1 MEGKILE
8 TLELNKIIEE
18 VQEYAAT
25 ELGNEIIGALSPSTD
40 YHYIKRGLTEVTAGR
55 MMLEEHGSPPFGGVR
70 DIRSVMKKVA
80 KGIVLSSRELIDV
93 KTTIGGFKSLYNYF
107 NEIIANLDPDSAKNQ
122 LTVVTE
128 QGLKLIALPKLEK
141 ELERCLDEYGEVKN
155 KASNRLA
162 SLRREMDGIGNR
174 IRERMEGIV
183 RGNKFKDMLQ
193 DNLITRRGDRYV
205 VPVKHEYR
213 NIFGGIIH
221 DQSASGM
228 TVFMEPLAIVKLNNR
243 LRELKQEEEKEV
255 YRILQ
260 ELTALLGKE
269 QHIVEDNMAITAQL
283 DVVFARAEYSRKING
298 IAPTLNQ
305 QGMVRIVQGRHPL
318 LKQGVVPLD
327 LSVGEDFSTLVI
339 TGPNTGGKTVALKT
353 IGLFV
358 LMVETGFHLPAAPGT
373 DIALFRQVFA
383 DIGDEQSIEQNL
395 STFSSHISR
404 IKEFLEKADQDSLVL
419 MDELGAG
426 TDPREGAALG
436 IAILDEL
443 RARKV
448 TTVATTHYSELKGYA
463 YTSKGVENASVEFD
477 LETLRPTYRL
487 LMGIPGGS
495 NAFEIAYRLG
505 IPVEIIEAGRGL
517 ISSKEIEIEEIITG
531 LNEQRK
537 KYQELRQSYE
547 KKERET
553 AELAGNYHS
562 LLENL
567 KAEKLEVVKL
577 AREEAAQIVT
587 TARKKA
593 KNIIQGLK
601 KADFNSRSALDRTA
615 QQINEQLKGMETE
628 LTDRHRTEDAVVTG
642 EIAIGDQV
650 RLKKIGQQ
658 GEVLEIDREK
668 QEVTIQAGIM
678 RVKAR
683 RADLVKVELSEQQQQ
698 ELVQHYRV
706 SKTARVS
713 PKIDLRGERYEIAQQ
728 RLDKYLDDVFLTG
741 LKQVEIIHGKGTGAL
756 RVAVKDQLEKNPHV
770 SSYRPGRQ
778 EEGGTG
784 VTIAILAN

>member
-25 ELGNEIIGALSPSTD
+25 ELGNEIIGDLSPSTD
-40 YHYIKRGLTEVTAGR
+40 YHYIKKGLTEVTAGR
-55 MMLEEHGSPPFGGVR
+55 MMLEEYGSPPFGGVR
-70 DIRSVMKKVA
+70 DIRAIIKKVE

-107 NEIIANLDPDSAKNQ
+107 NEIITNLDPDSPGNQ
-122 LTVVTE
+122 RTVVTE
-128 QGLKLIALPKLEK
+128 QGLKLIVLPKLEK
-141 ELERCLDEYGEVKN
+141 ELDRCLDEYGDVKN
-155 KASNRLA
+155 KASKRLA
-162 SLRREMDGIGNR
+162 SLRREMDSIGNR
-174 IRERMEGIV
+174 IREQMEGIV

-193 DNLITRRGDRYV
+193 DNLVTRRGDRYV
-205 VPVKHEYR
+205 IPVKHEYR
-213 NIFGGIIH
+213 NIFAGIVH

-243 LRELKQEEEKEV
+243 LRELKREEEKEV

-269 QHIVEDNMAITAQL
+269 LHIVEDNMAITAQL
-283 DVVFARAEYSRKING
+283 DVVFARAEYSRRING

-305 QGMVRIVQGRHPL
+305 QGIVRIVQGRHPL

-327 LSVGEDFSTLVI
+327 IFVGKDFSTLVI

-353 IGLFV
+353 LGLFV
-358 LMVETGFHLPAAPGT
+358 LMVETGFHIPADPGT
-373 DIALFRQVFA
+373 DIAIFRQVFA

-426 TDPREGAALG
+426 TDPKEGAALG

-448 TTVATTHYSELKGYA
+448 TTVATTHYSQLKGYA

-477 LETLRPTYRL
+477 LDTLRPTYRL

-505 IPVEIIEAGRGL
+505 IPVKIIEAGRGL

-531 LNEQRK
+531 LTGERK

-553 AELAGNYHS
+553 TELAENYYS

-567 KAEKLEVVKL
+567 KAEKMEAVKL

-587 TARKKA
+587 KARKEA

-628 LTDRHRTEDAVVTG
+628 LTDQHRTVDSVFTE

-658 GEVLEIDREK
+658 GEVLEIDLEK

-678 RVKAR
+678 RVTAR
-683 RADLVKVELSEQQQQ
+683 MTDLVKVELSEQKKQ
-698 ELVQHYRV
+698 ELVKHYRV
-706 SKTARVS
+706 SKTERVS

-741 LKQVEIIHGKGTGAL
+741 IKQVEIIHGKGTGAL

-770 SSYRPGRQ
+770 SSYRLGRQ
-778 EEGGTG
+778 EEGGNG

>member
-601 KADFNSRSALDRTA
+601 KADFISRSALDLTA

>member
-193 DNLITRRGDRYV
+193 DNLITRRGNRYV

>member
-174 IRERMEGIV
+174 IRERMDGIV

>member
-1 MEGKILE
+1 M
-8 TLELNKIIEE
+8 
-18 VQEYAAT
+18 
-25 ELGNEIIGALSPSTD
+25 
-40 YHYIKRGLTEVTAGR
+40 
-55 MMLEEHGSPPFGGVR
+55 
-70 DIRSVMKKVA
+70 
-80 KGIVLSSRELIDV
+80 
-93 KTTIGGFKSLYNYF
+93 
-107 NEIIANLDPDSAKNQ
+107 
-122 LTVVTE
+122 
-128 QGLKLIALPKLEK
+128 
-141 ELERCLDEYGEVKN
+141 
-155 KASNRLA
+155 
-162 SLRREMDGIGNR
+162 
-174 IRERMEGIV
+174 
-183 RGNKFKDMLQ
+183 
-193 DNLITRRGDRYV
+193 
-205 VPVKHEYR
+205 
-213 NIFGGIIH
+213 
-221 DQSASGM
+221 
-228 TVFMEPLAIVKLNNR
+228 
-243 LRELKQEEEKEV
+243 
-255 YRILQ
+255 
-260 ELTALLGKE
+260 
-269 QHIVEDNMAITAQL
+269 
-283 DVVFARAEYSRKING
+283 
-298 IAPTLNQ
+298 
-305 QGMVRIVQGRHPL
+305 
-318 LKQGVVPLD
+318 
-327 LSVGEDFSTLVI
+327 
-339 TGPNTGGKTVALKT
+339 
-353 IGLFV
+353 
-358 LMVETGFHLPAAPGT
+358 
-373 DIALFRQVFA
+373 
-383 DIGDEQSIEQNL
+383 
-395 STFSSHISR
+395 
-404 IKEFLEKADQDSLVL
+404 
-419 MDELGAG
+419 
-426 TDPREGAALG
+426 
-436 IAILDEL
+436 
-443 RARKV
+443 
-448 TTVATTHYSELKGYA
+448 
-463 YTSKGVENASVEFD
+463 EFD

-567 KAEKLEVVKL
+567 KTEKLEVVEL

-628 LTDRHRTEDAVVTG
+628 LTDRHRIEDAVVTE

-650 RLKKIGQQ
+650 RLKKIGQR

>member
-40 YHYIKRGLTEVTAGR
+40 YHYIKKGLTEVTAGR

-70 DIRSVMKKVA
+70 DIRSTMKKVA

-93 KTTIGGFKSLYNYF
+93 KTTIGGFKSLHNYF
-107 NEIIANLDPDSAKNQ
+107 NEIIANLDPDSAENQ

-128 QGLKLIALPKLEK
+128 QGLRLIALPKLEK

-205 VPVKHEYR
+205 VPIKHEYR

-358 LMVETGFHLPAAPGT
+358 LMVETGFHLPAEPGT

-567 KAEKLEVVKL
+567 KAEKLAVVKL

-593 KNIIQGLK
+593 KDIIQGLK
-601 KADFNSRSALDRTA
+601 KADFTSRSALDRTA

-650 RLKKIGQQ
+650 RLKRIGQQ